1 MFRVLEVA
9 LFIAI
14 GLGSLIYLG
23 NIVLK
28 IARRPKSRLERE
40 IDETLQKTREED
52 K

>member
-23 NIVLK
+23 NIALK
-28 IARRPKSRLERE
+28 ILRRPKSRLDRE
-40 IDETLQKTREED
+40 IDETLEKTRKED
-52 K
+52 R